1 MQLISHKVPP
11 AVEQYRI
18 FCLPPPLL
26 SSLHFCIFSLTF
38 TDWYW
43 DLISTKLKIYQKVL
57 LFVLSCLMGISFGTV
72 QSSHSSHSFLPHF
85 SVVVLLTK
93 AFRFCSRQE
102 NHSGW
107 GLMGLRTVQKKER
120 CPPVP
125 STPQTYTKFE
135 KDGTRFKKTWFFFFS
150 RSSGPCKALYSVAPL
165 SSWEGG
171 FPHGMNNLSLFPLQI
186 FL

>member
-18 FCLPPPLL
+18 FCLPPSLL

-38 TDWYW
+38 TDWNW

-93 AFRFCSRQE
+93 AFRFRSRQE

-135 KDGTRFKKTWFFFFS
+135 KDGTRFKKTWGFFS